1 MKVGQIMRTPVVVI
15 NETASLEEA
24 ARTMLEHDLRGIP
37 VVNDLGRICGFLSV
51 SDFATKDKYFV
62 FGRMHVPQLFGNF
75 IPSEGVEKLYE
86 QARANPVTDIMT
98 RTVVTVTED
107 DTVEKVLELML
118 YRDLNRIP
126 VVRDEVPIGI
136 IARYDLLKM
145 VASRNPK

>member
-1 MKVGQIMRTPVVVI
+1 MKVGQIMRTPVVVVQ
-15 NETASLEEA
+15 ETASLEEA

-37 VVNDLGRICGFLSV
+37 VVDQQGKICGILSV
-51 SDFATKDKYFV
+51 SDFTTKDKYFV

-75 IPSEGVEKLYE
+75 VPRDGIEKLYE
-86 QARANPVTDIMT
+86 QARAIPVTDIMT
-98 RTVVTVTED
+98 RKVVTVTED

-145 VASRNPK
+145 VAARNL